1 MYFSTY
7 SLKILIH
14 LSHHILL
21 EILILQAKRLAEYM
35 KQKGNH
41 SDIWG
46 PQSGVA
52 KDSRLLKYYAMWS
65 AKIFTEVSKDSNGS
79 IFSVK

>member
-41 SDIWG
+41 SDI
-46 PQSGVA
+46 
-52 KDSRLLKYYAMWS
+52 
-65 AKIFTEVSKDSNGS
+65 
-79 IFSVK
+79 